1 MYIYLPY
8 LIHQMDL
15 ASGVPL
21 LHHGT
26 ASWETFLSVHSNW
39 MPLLK
44 PPVTHWGR
52 RLSWEVFCSARK
64 VVSIIL
70 FSEKKCDFRRERLHG
85 SSGATYCVGTRSY
98 GRHVMPGVSAPRL
111 FRPNK
116 ATFCVHRKTPYNIS
130 TWFVGQ
136 KETGVLAKWDNPCI
150 FPPPAWPS
158 ETLSGLFWR
167 DISSSVFYVLAQ
179 FLGL

>member
-1 MYIYLPY
+1 
-8 LIHQMDL
+8 MDL

-70 FSEKKCDFRRERLHG
+70 FSEKKCDVRRGRLHG

-150 FPPPAWPS
+150 FFPPRVTIRNTLRPFLKGHILECLLRIGTVPWPVA
-158 ETLSGLFWR
+158 TLS
-167 DISSSVFYVLAQ
+167 VAT
-179 FLGL
+179 

>member
-1 MYIYLPY
+1 
-8 LIHQMDL
+8 MDL

-70 FSEKKCDFRRERLHG
+70 FSEKKCDVRRGRLHG

-150 FPPPAWPS
+150 FSPPAWPS